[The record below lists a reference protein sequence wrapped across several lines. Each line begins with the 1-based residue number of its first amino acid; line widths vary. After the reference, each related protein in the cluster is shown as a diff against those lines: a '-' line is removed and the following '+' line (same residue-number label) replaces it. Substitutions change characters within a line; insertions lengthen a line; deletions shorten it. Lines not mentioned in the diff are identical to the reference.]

1 MEILGRF
8 DGRNGQIT
16 IAQERKTGARLYVEE
31 GVKQSYVLPGG
42 SAGLDYVRLMVRV
55 LEGAPDIVL
64 FGCGGGAL
72 ASELHNRGCRV
83 TVVDDNPISFEIA
96 RRYFWMPSSILCVA
110 DGMAEFLE
118 KGSGEYAAIGVDV
131 GGPSFDYESALAART
146 CALLGR
152 RLASGGRIAVNIARD
167 WAQDTTLVRIAD
179 RLFNED
185 LDAKI
190 FEEAPRKGRS
200 ALIVATKQATAMN
213 GIAAIAS
220 SLGFRA
226 HATVD
231 AASWLDVGVD
241 LDQDDDPRHAD
252 GIHDQDAAVGVR
264 RLESLGPFL
273 VEHRH
278 MIGVGQ
284 EAERLDHVRD
294 LTPRRLDCP
303 LEDSRAPAR
312 SGSGHRRSR
321 TSRPS

>member
-72 ASELHNRGCRV
+72 ASELHNRGSRV

-131 GGPSFDYESALAART
+131 GGPSFDYEFHSPPGHALFWGGVLRAAAGLLSTSPATGLRT
-146 CALLGR
+146 LPSCGLRTDFSMRASMR
-152 RLASGGRIAVNIARD
+152 RFSKKPH
-167 WAQDTTLVRIAD
+167 
-179 RLFNED
+179 
-185 LDAKI
+185 AKV
-190 FEEAPRKGRS
+190 EAP
-200 ALIVATKQATAMN
+200 L
-213 GIAAIAS
+213 
-220 SLGFRA
+220 
-226 HATVD
+226 
-231 AASWLDVGVD
+231 SWR
-241 LDQDDDPRHAD
+241 PN
-252 GIHDQDAAVGVR
+252 
-264 RLESLGPFL
+264 RLQ
-273 VEHRH
+273 R
-278 MIGVGQ
+278 
-284 EAERLDHVRD
+284 
-294 LTPRRLDCP
+294 
-303 LEDSRAPAR
+303 
-312 SGSGHRRSR
+312 
-321 TSRPS
+321 

>member
-42 SAGLDYVRLMVRV
+42 SAGLDYVRLIVRV
-55 LEGAPDIVL
+55 LEGAPDIIL

-72 ASELHNRGCRV
+72 ASELHNRGCRM
-83 TVVDDNPISFEIA
+83 TVVDDNSISFEIA
-96 RRYFWMPSSILCVA
+96 RRYFWMPASILCVV
-110 DGMAEFLE
+110 DGMAAFLE
-118 KGSGEYAAIGVDV
+118 KGYCVYAAIGVDV
-131 GGPSFDYESALAART
+131 GGPSFDYEATLDART

-152 RLASGGRIAVNIARD
+152 RLGRGGRVAVNIARD
-167 WAQDTTLVRIAD
+167 WAQDTTLVQIAD
-179 RLFNED
+179 RLLNED

-226 HATVD
+226 
-231 AASWLDVGVD
+231 
-241 LDQDDDPRHAD
+241 
-252 GIHDQDAAVGVR
+252 
-264 RLESLGPFL
+264 
-273 VEHRH
+273 
-278 MIGVGQ
+278 
-284 EAERLDHVRD
+284 
-294 LTPRRLDCP
+294 TPR
-303 LEDSRAPAR
+303 
-312 SGSGHRRSR
+312 
-321 TSRPS
+321 